1 MKLTA
6 AWQIDKKW
14 QHAEPGQCRPV
25 ISAPIVE
32 AMCGVALA
40 WGWPRFTAL
49 LLIGF
54 LCMLHPSEYLQLT
67 RGDIIFPSDAMSDK
81 DIAYVHVRNPKT
93 ARFARRQHCRLED
106 STVLRVLEALFGA
119 LPFVA
124 LLYPGSK
131 NTFRSQWN
139 AILGRLGIPFR
150 KDSDGVTP
158 GVLRGS
164 GATYLYL
171 DTEDL
176 SKVAWQVGSAE
187 DCGILSSG
195 SGGAGHS
202 STIAFCGLRQDRR
215 SASARFQT
223 DSVLL
228 FCRAYA
234 RSTLGLDSG
243 LEV

>member
-1 MKLTA
+1 MCPQHRTKLTA

-25 ISAPIVE
+25 ISVPIVE

-54 LCMLHPSEYLQLT
+54 LCMLHPSEYLCLT
-67 RGDIIFPSDAMSDK
+67 RGDVIFPSDAMSARR
-81 DIAYVHVRNPKT
+81 IAYIHVRNPKT

-106 STVLRVLEALFGA
+106 PSVLGLLEAQFEC
-119 LPFVA
+119 LPFDA
-124 LLYPGSK
+124 LLYPGTK

-139 AILGRLGIPFR
+139 AVLRCLGIPFR
-150 KDSDGVTP
+150 KDVQGVTP

-171 DTEDL
+171 ETEDL
-176 SKVAWQVGSAE
+176 SKVAWRGRWARQKTVEFYLQEVAAQV
-187 DCGILSSG
+187 ILQRLPAVCRSKISD
-195 SGGAGHS
+195 
-202 STIAFCGLRQDRR
+202 LRPLAAKLLTFYSCRPE
-215 SASARFQT
+215 AS
-223 DSVLL
+223 
-228 FCRAYA
+228 
-234 RSTLGLDSG
+234 
-243 LEV
+243 